1 MRPSKVGKGIRA
13 AATAALMLAAVAAFG
28 GQETVTRTFSAEAG
42 GSLVVDIDLGRIEVV
57 SGPGSEVRIDA
68 EFRKEGW
75 SDSRIHE
82 FIDDFGLEFSQ
93 SGGVVT
99 VRSDYGQEN
108 GKSWFSGNRRPNVR
122 FRIQVPAVFNA
133 TLRTSGGS
141 VSVGDLQ
148 GRVDAK
154 TSGGGLEFGSIR
166 GTVNGRT
173 SGGSVTVGD
182 CGGDVDVQTSGGGI
196 RVGQTEGNVRV
207 RTSGGSITLESV
219 SGDVTAKTSGGSIH
233 AVLTRNPTADC
244 LFETSGGG
252 ITVTAPADL
261 KADIDASTSGGRV
274 STGFPVTV
282 TGEMDPHRLSARIN
296 GGGPRMILRT
306 SGGGIRLERA
316 P

>member
-1 MRPSKVGKGIRA
+1 MRHPGTEKQIW
-13 AATAALMLAAVAAFG
+13 TAVAAAAALAVSMAFG
-28 GQETVTRTFSAEAG
+28 AEETVTRSFTAEPG
-42 GSLVVDIDLGRIEVV
+42 GRLVVDIDMGRIELQ
-57 SGPGSEVRIDA
+57 SHAANEVRIDA
-68 EFRKEGW
+68 EFGKEGW
-75 SDSRIHE
+75 SDSKIHE
-82 FIDDFGLEFSQ
+82 FIEDFGLEFSE
-93 SGGVVT
+93 SGGTVT
-99 VRSDYGQEN
+99 VRSDFGREN
-108 GKSWFSGNRRPNVR
+108 GRSWFSGNRHPNI
-122 FRIQVPAVFNA
+122 RIRIRVPAVFDA

-182 CGGDVDVQTSGGGI
+182 CSGDVDVQTSGGGI
-196 RVGQTEGNVRV
+196 RVGRTEGNVRV
-207 RTSGGSITLESV
+207 RTSGGGITLESV

-261 KADIDASTSGGRV
+261 KADVDAATSGGRV
-274 STGFPVTV
+274 STDFPVTV
-282 TGEMDPHRLSARIN
+282 TGTIDPHRLSAGIN

-306 SGGGIRLERA
+306 SGGSIRLEKT